1 MSSRGLLW
9 LPAKSLRSSP
19 AKIAWSFIATSS
31 FTRGSTRCLTM
42 HRRRRAAREHMSMLR
57 DRSIAGLALM
67 AFAMAA
73 QSADPAAPNKAGS
86 KRAAPDLEF
95 LEYLGTLES
104 DGENWTDAVNADLAQ
119 AQPKPKRSIAKDKS
133 KTEAAAKNAD
143 SEK

>member
-1 MSSRGLLW
+1 
-9 LPAKSLRSSP
+9 
-19 AKIAWSFIATSS
+19 
-31 FTRGSTRCLTM
+31 
-42 HRRRRAAREHMSMLR
+42 MLR